1 MSSEPWVISGSACA
15 CTVDPDQLLC
25 PLLPQMEE
33 LIELGQEVPEEA
45 LDAVIDTQQP
55 NQCCVLVYTSGTTGN
70 PKGVMLSQDNVG
82 QLPRWVGGMTLG
94 CGPASTASGEAS
106 LTAQPK
112 ELVVGMPT
120 HLWCRQSPAEGRG
133 KGAAGRPVPRGLQS
147 L

>member
-1 MSSEPWVISGSACA
+1 MSSGPWVTGGPVCA
-15 CTVDPDQLLC
+15 YTVDPDQLLC
-25 PLLPQMEE
+25 PVLPQMEE

-45 LDAVIDTQQP
+45 LDAVLDTQQP

-106 LTAQPK
+106 RTAQPK
-112 ELVVGMPT
+112 ELDVGMPT

-133 KGAAGRPVPRGLQS
+133 KGAGRRPVPRGLWS